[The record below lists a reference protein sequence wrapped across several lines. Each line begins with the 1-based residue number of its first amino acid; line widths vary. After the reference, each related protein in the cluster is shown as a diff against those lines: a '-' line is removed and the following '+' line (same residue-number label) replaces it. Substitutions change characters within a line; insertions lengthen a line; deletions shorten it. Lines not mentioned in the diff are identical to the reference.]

1 MFAAHKKENK
11 AHATTANRIAGRYG
25 VEVNANDGVD
35 LRVEDMLIEV
45 ETTATLP
52 DAVSRLA
59 GVPGR
64 VFVAVTNKDGI
75 RDALRLTAGTHIG
88 VMDPYGEII
97 QESHPKS
104 TPR

>member
-1 MFAAHKKENK
+1 MAAAFKKENK
-11 AHATTANRIAGRYG
+11 AHATTANRIAERYG
-25 VEVNANDGVD
+25 IEVNSGDGVD
-35 LRVEDMLIEV
+35 LQIEDMLIEV

-52 DAVSRLA
+52 EAVSRLA
-59 GVPGR
+59 KTPGR

-97 QESHPKS
+97 QESRP
-104 TPR
+104 TLPR